1 VTKRATIIATII
13 LTLVVMAYM
22 KNPEQGQSN
31 LSNLLD
37 WVWPF

>member
-1 VTKRATIIATII
+1 MTKRATIIATII

-22 KNPEQGQSN
+22 KNPEQGQAN
-31 LSNLLD
+31 LSSLLD

>member
-1 VTKRATIIATII
+1 MTKRATIIATIL
-13 LTLVVMAYM
+13 LTLVVVAYM
-22 KNPEQGQSN
+22 KNPAQGQVN